1 MLNKFVSA
9 TETDYLKDSLVVC
22 GTDLYKCN
30 SEIVSAVN
38 PELKANTNFMNLQEN
53 LKEIENNISYARQI
67 YNKAVLKY
75 KNKLEM
81 FPSNIIADIFNF
93 KPELF
98 FTIDSD
104 DRENPNI
111 NFNEK

>member
-1 MLNKFVSA
+1 M
-9 TETDYLKDSLVVC
+9 
-22 GTDLYKCN
+22 DLQ
-30 SEIVSAVN
+30 A
-38 PELKANTNFMNLQEN
+38 N
-53 LKEIENNISYARQI
+53 LKELEDNISYARQI

-81 FPSNIIADIFNF
+81 FPSNVIADIFNF

-104 DRENPNI
+104 EKENPNI
-111 NFNEK
+111 SFDNK

>member
-1 MLNKFVSA
+1 MSLQN
-9 TETDYLKDSLVVC
+9 DLKD
-22 GTDLYKCN
+22 TEDK
-30 SEIVSAVN
+30 
-38 PELKANTNFMNLQEN
+38 
-53 LKEIENNISYARQI
+53 ISYARQI